1 MSSAGARS
9 LSHVLSVRHLTL
21 GRYMGVLVGIAAIFA
36 YLAFTEP
43 VFLTWENWQNII
55 RSQAVVL
62 TLGLGMTFVVLTGGI
77 DLSIASAAA
86 GVRDGARH
94 LDRAR
99 RPVVARP
106 CSPASARDSRSASP
120 TAS

>member
-1 MSSAGARS
+1 
-9 LSHVLSVRHLTL
+9 
-21 GRYMGVLVGIAAIFA
+21 MGVLIGIAAIFA
-36 YLAFTEP
+36 YLALTEP
-43 VFLTWENWQNII
+43 VFLTWANWQNII

-86 GVRDGARH
+86 GSGHAARD

-99 RPVVARP
+99 RPVVAGR
-106 CSPASARDSRSASP
+106 ARRRRRGARRSASR
-120 TAS
+120 TGS